1 MAERTQFIIGAEVN
15 CTDGQCG
22 EVIRVVVDPAAE
34 VVTHLVVEPTHREG
48 LGRLVPLELVDLD
61 AVGGASGDVTLRCS
75 LEEFDNLE
83 AAEESYF
90 LPGGNVGNITPPII
104 TDTLPE
110 GEIGIRKG
118 QQVHATDGGIGRV
131 QGLVIDRATHH
142 VTHVLLHEGHLWGK
156 KEVAIPIGAV
166 KGIAEGIQL
175 TLTKHEVQDLPAVDL
190 DDPSGLT

>member
-15 CTDGQCG
+15 CTDGHCG

-190 DDPSGLT
+190 DDPSGLA

>member
-1 MAERTQFIIGAEVN
+1 M
-15 CTDGQCG
+15 
-22 EVIRVVVDPAAE
+22 
-34 VVTHLVVEPTHREG
+34 
-48 LGRLVPLELVDLD
+48 
-61 AVGGASGDVTLRCS
+61 
-75 LEEFDNLE
+75 
-83 AAEESYF
+83 
-90 LPGGNVGNITPPII
+90 GNITPPII

-190 DDPSGLT
+190 DDPSGLA

>member
-15 CTDGQCG
+15 CTDGHCG

-34 VVTHLVVEPTHREG
+34 IVTHLVVEPTHREG

-190 DDPSGLT
+190 DDPSGLA

>member
-1 MAERTQFIIGAEVN
+1 MAERTQFIIGAEVT

-34 VVTHLVVEPTHREG
+34 IVTHLVVEPTHREG
-48 LGRLVPLELVDLD
+48 LGRLVPLDLVDLA

>member
-15 CTDGQCG
+15 CTDGHCG

-34 VVTHLVVEPTHREG
+34 IVTHLVVEPTHREG

-61 AVGGASGDVTLRCS
+61 AVGGATGDVTLRCS

-190 DDPSGLT
+190 DDPSGLA